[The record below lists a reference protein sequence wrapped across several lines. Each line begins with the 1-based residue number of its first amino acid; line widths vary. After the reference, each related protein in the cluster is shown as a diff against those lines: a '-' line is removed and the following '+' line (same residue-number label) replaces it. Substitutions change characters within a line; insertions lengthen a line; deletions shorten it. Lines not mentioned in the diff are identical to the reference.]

1 MTNISYH
8 RRELRTYRTIF
19 LIGTWLCSS
28 FLLAQNTT
36 QNVSENNKSVQSETK
51 VLIEE
56 KQDTA
61 VFKFV
66 PKQKMFWADYK
77 ENATYIDWF
86 TQTIRQVKPSIL
98 SGEMKIRVLGFCS
111 SYDSYK
117 ENLAVAKNRSNQVK
131 SYFIT
136 NEGLKECHFQTR
148 NSTRQWHNMSDIVVV
163 TYLHSCKKTT
173 TISDKEWENNSLTQN
188 EQATPS
194 EPDVIE
200 SSTEAK
206 TVATNETTETQPK
219 QDKPLQHRWAI
230 KSNVAYLLATVAN
243 LGAEYRFANHY
254 SIDLSVI
261 YSPYTVARDY
271 RLRFLAFQPELRYW
285 PKASMKGHFFGTHLN
300 IGAFNISVD
309 HENRYQSPNG
319 FYGMGMSYGYMLP
332 LTRCWAA
339 EFTIGL
345 GYVFTK
351 YDTYYNIPNGARYEK
366 GKPYNY
372 WGLTKVGVSV
382 VYRFG
387 K

>member
-1 MTNISYH
+1 M
-8 RRELRTYRTIF
+8 
-19 LIGTWLCSS
+19 
-28 FLLAQNTT
+28 
-36 QNVSENNKSVQSETK
+36 
-51 VLIEE
+51 
-56 KQDTA
+56 
-61 VFKFV
+61 
-66 PKQKMFWADYK
+66 
-77 ENATYIDWF
+77 
-86 TQTIRQVKPSIL
+86 
-98 SGEMKIRVLGFCS
+98 
-111 SYDSYK
+111 
-117 ENLAVAKNRSNQVK
+117 
-131 SYFIT
+131 
-136 NEGLKECHFQTR
+136 
-148 NSTRQWHNMSDIVVV
+148 
-163 TYLHSCKKTT
+163 
-173 TISDKEWENNSLTQN
+173 
-188 EQATPS
+188 
-194 EPDVIE
+194 
-200 SSTEAK
+200 
-206 TVATNETTETQPK
+206 
-219 QDKPLQHRWAI
+219 QHRWAI